1 MFDQNLIFVLFSQPD
16 AAAEPVQE
24 ASPLFTF
31 LPFIMIG
38 VLFYL
43 MIVRPQGKKQKETR
57 AMLSNLQKNDRV
69 ITVGGI
75 YGTVVNAP
83 KDSDDVTLKVDD
95 SNNTRIRVQ
104 RNSISG
110 VISAEAGAENK
121 SILGKR

>member
-110 VISAEAGAENK
+110 VISAEAGVENK
-121 SILGKR
+121 E